1 MNRANQGWVLE
12 TKEKVVLQKNEG
24 LCWSGHYFM
33 KICDMV
39 MEPFPKRPPFSLVR
53 REGICYCMYK
63 CNTYGEFSMST
74 NNLLRKAKPVNVREA
89 QAQLSK
95 LIRSKSPSMVL
106 SHGKPVSFLIPY
118 EDMLDLVETLDELKD
133 KKLLGEIER
142 ARKEYAQGKVVPA
155 EHLFKKM
162 GV

>member
-1 MNRANQGWVLE
+1 M
-12 TKEKVVLQKNEG
+12 
-24 LCWSGHYFM
+24 SG
-33 KICDMV
+33 
-39 MEPFPKRPPFSLVR
+39 
-53 REGICYCMYK
+53 
-63 CNTYGEFSMST
+63 

-106 SHGKPVSFLIPY
+106 SHGKPVSFLVPY

-133 KKLLGEIER
+133 KKILGEIER
-142 ARKEYAQGKVVPA
+142 ARKEYAQGKAVPA

-162 GV
+162 GL